1 MQFKLWFQTNEIAT
15 QNWGHE
21 DAPDPAKIAASYG
34 GGALPGNIPGTNS
47 LPPVNKYIPMRKRYV
62 KFPRISK

>member
-47 LPPVNKYIPMRKRYV
+47 LPPVNKYPMRRRHV

>member
-47 LPPVNKYIPMRKRYV
+47 LPPVNKEIFYKKKYAKFKKMRK
-62 KFPRISK
+62 